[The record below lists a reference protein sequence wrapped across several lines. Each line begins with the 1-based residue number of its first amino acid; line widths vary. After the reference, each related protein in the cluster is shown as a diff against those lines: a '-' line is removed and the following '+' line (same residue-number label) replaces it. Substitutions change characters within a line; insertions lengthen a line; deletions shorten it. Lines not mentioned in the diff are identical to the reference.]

1 MKAVGKYIVIK
12 ETKNKTTETKGGL
25 ILSDKSREDIRY
37 KKAEVLIK
45 GEEVNFIKNKD
56 IIFYDRHAGFSVDI
70 DGKSFKI
77 IKEQD
82 VVIVL

>member
-1 MKAVGKYIVIK
+1 MIEIIVKKKFNRFFLNNTNSQIINDTNGIISIK
-12 ETKNKTTETKGGL
+12 L
-25 ILSDKSREDIRY
+25 ED
-37 KKAEVLIK
+37 E
-45 GEEVNFIKNKD
+45 NKD

-70 DGKSFKI
+70 DGDSFKI